1 MADAHDLA
9 HLRRCLASGD
19 GPAFWRSLDA
29 VAETSAFQAYLRS
42 EFPGALALAQ
52 GPERRGFLK
61 LMAASFALAGL
72 SACDAFDGRGREV
85 PYVVQPERIVASAP
99 LAYASSALF
108 DGFANGILVT
118 TRNGRPLKVEGNPE
132 HPWSRGGTDVLAQ
145 ASVLGLYDPFRSQAV
160 QHLGRPSAWAAF
172 RGALLPRLTTL
183 RETGGAGFHL
193 LTGPVTSPSLAAGIA
208 RLRAAYPGLRWHVA
222 ETVPRTGL
230 YEGARQAY
238 GRPLETQIR
247 FDRAHTL
254 VALDG
259 DFLEVGPGQVGLSR
273 RWIEARRAAQ
283 AAGGLLTLH
292 AAASTPGLTSSKAD
306 HTLAAEPDDLVRL
319 AHNLLRLAEGGR
331 PEVPD
336 GPMAAWIARTGAALL
351 ADRGRSV
358 VTAGLGQP
366 AEVHALVHRI
376 NGALGNTGVTV
387 LHTAPV
393 PVQGAESLSDL
404 VDAMARGSVGTLL
417 MLGVNPAYAAPGD
430 LAFAERLSR
439 VPFKI
444 HAAAYFDE
452 TAAHADW
459 HLPLAHPLESWGD
472 ARSLDGTVGLIQ
484 PTVAPLYGGRSAH
497 EILTLFGAEAPANE
511 ASAPQAPGTQGPGT
525 QGPGTQGPANEAS
538 VNEGAPQGRV
548 LLERQW
554 RGPDEGDAAFAAR
567 FSEAL
572 RLGFLP
578 DSALAV
584 EAVTLSGGVVPAPS
598 TDSGDRI
605 ALVFRPDPCVWDGAE
620 ADLGWLQEL
629 PKPLTKVVW
638 ENVVALSPTLAER
651 LRLSTGDIVAVEA
664 NGRRLEGAAW
674 ILPGQAERTVTLTLG
689 YGRRVPDHLAH
700 GLGYDANALRS
711 SATPYGL
718 SGVTLTRTGRH
729 AKPVTT
735 QDLGTMQGH
744 DFVRVQAV
752 GAPSVGDPPGAAVP
766 SFYPEALSAGRGE
779 ASAGGKSARAWGMVI
794 DLDACIGCNACL
806 TACQSENN
814 IPVVGRE
821 EVARGRWMNW
831 LRVDRYYAGGLD
843 APKTHFQPVPCMHCE
858 QAPCEL
864 GCPVEATVHD
874 SEGLNLQVYNRCIG
888 TRTCQSYC
896 PYKVRRFNF
905 LDYTGGAAPVEQQQR
920 NPEVT
925 VRARGVMEKCTY
937 CLQRIAGARI
947 DSAKDA
953 HAPIPDGVV
962 ETACQGA
969 CPTRAIV
976 FGDLADDASRVAA
989 ARRDPRNYALLGDLN
1004 TRPRTTYLASLAPG
1018 APDAEPGREG

>member
-1 MADAHDLA
+1 MDQNLDLA
-9 HLRRCLASGD
+9 RLRDRLASGN

-29 VAETSAFQAYLRS
+29 LAETEAFRAYLAA
-42 EFPGALALAQ
+42 EFPGALPPGQ

-72 SACDAFDGRGREV
+72 SACDAFDGRAREV
-85 PYVVQPERIVASAP
+85 PYVVQPERIVAGAP
-99 LAYASSALF
+99 LAYATSALF

-160 QHLGRPSAWAAF
+160 QHLGRPAAFSAF
-172 RGALLPRLTTL
+172 RGALLARLAAL

-222 ETVPRTGL
+222 ETVPRDGL
-230 YEGARQAY
+230 YAGARQAY
-238 GRPLETQIR
+238 GRPLETQFR
-247 FDRAHTL
+247 FEAARTL
-254 VALDG
+254 VSLDG
-259 DFLEVGPGQVGLSR
+259 DFLDAGPGQVGLSR
-273 RWIEARRAAQ
+273 RWIDARRAAQ
-283 AAGGLLTLH
+283 AEGRLLTLH
-292 AAASTPGLTSSKAD
+292 AAAPTPGLTSVKAD
-306 HTLAAEPDDLVRL
+306 HALAAGSDDLARL
-319 AHNLLRLAEGGR
+319 AGDLLRIAEGGQ
-331 PEVPD
+331 PETRD
-336 GPMAAWIARTGAALL
+336 GPMAAWLRRAGAALL
-351 ADRGRSV
+351 ADRGRGL
-358 VTAGLGQP
+358 VTAGLAQP
-366 AEVHALVHRI
+366 AGMHALVHRI
-376 NGALGNTGVTV
+376 NGALGNTGTTV
-387 LHTAPV
+387 IHTAPV
-393 PVQGAESLSDL
+393 PVSGAEGLSDL
-404 VDAMARGSVGTLL
+404 AEAMAGGRVGTLL
-417 MLGVNPAYAAPGD
+417 MLGVNPAYEASGD
-430 LAFAERLSR
+430 LAFAEHLGR

-444 HAAAYFDE
+444 HAGTYFDE

-472 ARSLDGTVGLIQ
+472 ARAFDGTVGLIQ
-484 PTVAPLYGGRSAH
+484 PTIAPLYGARSAH
-497 EILTLFGAEAPANE
+497 EILALFGAEVPAQE
-511 ASAPQAPGTQGPGT
+511 GPEQGLD
-525 QGPGTQGPANEAS
+525 
-538 VNEGAPQGRV
+538 
-548 LLERQW
+548 LLKRHW
-554 RGPDEGDAAFAAR
+554 RGPGEEAAAFEAR
-567 FSEAL
+567 FGEAL

-578 DSALAV
+578 DTALPV
-584 EAVTLSGGVVPAPS
+584 ETVALTGGVTAPLPAPGA
-598 TDSGDRI
+598 GDRI
-605 ALVFRPDPCVWDGAE
+605 EAVFRPDPCLWDGAS

-629 PKPLTKVVW
+629 PKPLTKIVW
-638 ENVVALSPTLAER
+638 ENVVAISPRLAER
-651 LRLSTGDIVAVEA
+651 LHLAIGDVVAVEA

-674 ILPGQAERTVTLTLG
+674 ILPGQAEGTVTLTLG

-700 GLGYDANALRS
+700 GLGYDAQALRPA
-711 SATPYGL
+711 ATPYRL
-718 SGVTLTRTGRH
+718 ADVTLKKTGRR
-729 AKPVTT
+729 ARPVTT

-744 DFVRVQAV
+744 DFVRVQAL
-752 GAPSVGDPPGAAVP
+752 GAPSVGDPPGAAAP
-766 SFYPEALSAGRGE
+766 SFYPALASAGRG
-779 ASAGGKSARAWGMVI
+779 ADSAGAGAGRAWGMVI

-814 IPVVGRE
+814 IPVVGRA

-831 LRVDRYYAGGLD
+831 LRVDRYYAGDLD
-843 APKTHFQPVPCMHCE
+843 APETHFQPVPCMHCE
-858 QAPCEL
+858 AAPCEL

-896 PYKVRRFNF
+896 PYKVRRFNY
-905 LDYTGGAAPVEQQQR
+905 LDYTGGMAPVEQQQR

-937 CLQRIAGARI
+937 CIQRIAGARI

-953 HAPIPDGVV
+953 HAPIPDGAV

-976 FGDLADDASRVAA
+976 FGDLSDPGSKVAA
-989 ARRDPRNYALLGDLN
+989 ARRDPRNYALLGELN

-1018 APDAEPGREG
+1018 AEPGREG